1 MKIEQACGKK
11 LLAPVAAAVAL
22 SVGASAQFAGS
33 RDSSVILEGRP
44 FVEVSLEGDIRDGKP
59 ARGKIVLERDDTR
72 ELEIKF
78 QMRPRGLLD
87 PLAVIPTFED
97 MQKVVMLV
105 NGTPGGM
112 AVIHLDTRAPEVRG
126 AGGGVRI
133 AGLFDKD
140 GNFSVQLPDELDLDG
155 VFAWGQ
161 QILEMSDL
169 IKKPMAGSAARPAQ
183 RPRLEEAE
191 GGLDLGEA
199 AELSH
204 SAWVFYWTDLQLKKS
219 GKASTSV
226 EESAA
231 LLAAASAPIGTGRV
245 ADKIEL
251 RRPRQP
257 SRGHGHTQP
266 GGAVE
271 DDTQPGTDPVISEP
285 NDPQGGQRAGE
296 KIRLQRPTPRRDH
309 VLVHR

>member
-11 LLAPVAAAVAL
+11 LLAPVGAAVAL

-33 RDSSVILEGRP
+33 RDSSAILEGRP
-44 FVEVSLEGDIRDGKP
+44 FVGVSLEGDIHVAKP

-78 QMRPRGLLD
+78 QMRPRDLLD

-97 MQKVVMLV
+97 MQKVVMLL
-105 NGTPGGM
+105 NGVPGGV
-112 AVIHLDTRAPEVRG
+112 AVTHLDTRAPEVRG

-140 GNFSVQLPDELDLDG
+140 GDFSVQLPDELDLGG

-169 IKKPMAGSAARPAQ
+169 VKKPMAGSAMRPGQ
-183 RPRLEEAE
+183 RPDFDEVEA
-191 GGLDLGEA
+191 LDLGEA
-199 AELSH
+199 AEESLSNW
-204 SAWVFYWTDLQLKKS
+204 AFYWTDLQLKRS
-219 GKASTSV
+219 GKKSASI
-226 EESAA
+226 EESAN
-231 LLAAASAPIGTGRV
+231 LLAVASAPIGTQRV

-251 RRPRQP
+251 RRPRTP
-257 SRGHGHTQP
+257 SRGHGHAQP
-266 GGAVE
+266 GGPVV
-271 DDTQPGTDPVISEP
+271 DDTQSGTGPVISEP
-285 NDPQGGQRAGE
+285 NDPVGGQRAGD
-296 KIRLQRPTPRRDH
+296 KIRLQRPTQRRDH
-309 VLVHR
+309 VLQHR